1 MTDITFG
8 ILFNHKQALKML
20 RNVQANGIKLECAHC
35 HTKIYSREIIRPPQN
50 WIERFLARF
59 GKKYYSWEINAG
71 IVGKNKIWC
80 NNPGCTLNA
89 TYNET
94 L

>member
-1 MTDITFG
+1 MTDINFA
-8 ILFNHKQALKML
+8 IIFNYKQAVKVLKSL
-20 RNVQANGIKLECAHC
+20 EEQGIKLECAHC
-35 HTKIYSREIIRPPQN
+35 HTTIYAKRYEREPKNI
-50 WIERFLARF
+50 IERIFAAL
-59 GKKYYSWEINAG
+59 GYKYYSWEINAG